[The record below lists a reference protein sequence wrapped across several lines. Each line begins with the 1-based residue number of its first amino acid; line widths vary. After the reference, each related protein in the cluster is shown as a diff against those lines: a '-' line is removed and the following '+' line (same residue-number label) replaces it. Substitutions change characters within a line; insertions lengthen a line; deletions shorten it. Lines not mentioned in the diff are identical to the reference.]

1 MTYIK
6 KISMTGFKSFGE
18 RTVTLRLSSG
28 FTCIVG
34 PNGAGKSNIID
45 ALTFALG
52 RLSKKTMRAKSLEDL
67 IFAGSRGKNPSNRA
81 SVTLYFDNSEKVFPG
96 GTDTFEVT
104 RTIQR
109 GGGGG
114 YKMNGKKATR
124 QQILNALATANVDP
138 DGSNQFV
145 LQGKIVELTHMNP
158 EARRVFIEDLIGLQK
173 YDEMKDAT
181 MKELEKAERDLG
193 QFEAIFKE
201 VSAQLK
207 KVEKEKND
215 ALVWKELDEQ
225 IKLINAQLIA
235 LKIEKLR
242 KEENELEAKIEE
254 SNTAIEELQEK
265 ITRQDEILKQESLV
279 MENIQKTISEKE
291 KEREAINEN
300 VTQFKTQQ
308 SSNQTSLN
316 LANKSIDKISQE
328 IKTLENLQ
336 MVLEESQTYDSLIE
350 SESKDVT
357 ETENKIESAKGEIET
372 KQQKQAEI
380 DVNIKNNNDTQSGY
394 KGEIST
400 IKQNISSNKAQIK
413 VLKENVKKN
422 EDKKNKLEVEL
433 SKLKGESESVEEAI
447 NNTNKEAELIR
458 KDISELNIKISKE
471 NDNQKELEK
480 LINGLRDENTQL
492 NSKIADFKSMLSSL
506 NTEITMNTNRIE
518 KLNSNKIAIEN
529 KIKELSKGKD
539 TEDVLKELLKERD
552 SFLKEINNYKAKIK
566 EEDSIYRKNE
576 QELELLLMK
585 QDSVESEI
593 YDNKTKIENINT
605 KLKLQKKE
613 FTNLERE
620 KRDLELKS
628 STLSENLTKT
638 EDESQKLNA
647 KKENIQR
654 RMGELSNEKD
664 NLLVKIENTEKEYE
678 RNTEDVTGI
687 LQILNMLTQN
697 INISVESIKSNIQQ
711 SNAEAIETSAVNFKQ
726 FVLDI
731 VDIMKTVEDVSSEAE
746 EEEKSETSEMSE
758 TLKSILQTLTLFTEN
773 VDTTIDQLIDN
784 VKESADVEIQQS
796 TSTFD
801 SFVQDLMEILENVY
815 LSLRKLTMSKSQ
827 ELYKQ
832 LEEITENINSQNND
846 LNVIDQNLTRI
857 NTQNKHDS
865 EDLAVSTRRLGEV
878 NKRISEINEKVD
890 KSENEINQR
899 NLVITEK
906 QKENFEE
913 EINNLKQTKEDYWDT
928 ISKIK
933 DNMELKQKGLDNLQ
947 INLQELQGIQT
958 YYENIVEI
966 ENNIQELNVTIDD
979 KKSVITT
986 TEENIKGLKLEQDA
1000 IKVKIEGKDLEKNT
1014 FWEDIEKLRAQ
1025 IDEQN
1030 KKLEITMDKLRA
1042 LENVM
1047 MVINSIDEL
1056 TKENVEANNSVNQC
1070 KIDIENLNSQLE
1082 GLQKKVDDVQV
1093 IIDSLR
1099 EEKNKE
1105 LEGQKKAQKEL
1116 NKLNKDLQKSQA
1128 KLNELNK
1135 NKEREQ
1141 KILSLNEDVKTTEKQ
1156 IESILKDIE
1165 KIELELK
1172 QEDAKKNIKQEE
1184 INKEIQ
1190 GKDLSWK
1197 KQKNY
1202 QKQINDLKAD
1212 HSMENSKLNNYE
1224 SKKIITTDQI
1234 ETLYQRSKDFGALPP
1249 VTTDL
1254 SESGLQSDISTAD
1267 NKKKALEPVNL
1278 KAIKQFD
1285 TVKERFDEIDMRRQ
1299 TIQRERKSILDAIDK
1314 IELEKTRT
1322 FMKAYHE
1329 INREFARIFQKLS
1342 PGGSAKMI
1350 LDRPDKPFEGGCSI
1364 EARPRGKRISS
1375 LEILSGG
1382 EKTLVALSFIF
1393 AVQEF
1398 YPAPFYIMDEID
1410 AALDGPNVHR
1420 VSLVI
1425 KEFASQ
1431 AQFMVISHRE
1441 ENIVNA
1447 DRIYGVSMQQSGIT
1461 DIFSVDLEE
1470 EAKRLLELPD
1480 VPTNIEEN

>member
-1 MTYIK
+1 
-6 KISMTGFKSFGE
+6 MTGFKSFGE

-114 YKMNGKKATR
+114 YKMNGKKSTR

-215 ALVWKELDEQ
+215 ALAWRELDEQ

-433 SKLKGESESVEEAI
+433 SKLKGESGSVEEAI

-506 NTEITMNTNRIE
+506 NTEITMNTSRIE

-552 SFLKEINNYKAKIK
+552 SFLKEINYYKAKIK
-566 EEDSIYRKNE
+566 KEDSIYRKNE
-576 QELELLLMK
+576 QDLELLLMK

-654 RMGELSNEKD
+654 RMGELSTEKD

-731 VDIMKTVEDVSSEAE
+731 IDIMKTVEDVSEEAE
-746 EEEKSETSEMSE
+746 AEEKSEASEMSE

-846 LNVIDQNLTRI
+846 LNFIDQNLTRI

-913 EINNLKQTKEDYWDT
+913 EIKNLKQTKEDYWDT
-928 ISKIK
+928 VSKIK

-947 INLQELQGIQT
+947 TNLQELQGIQT

-1070 KIDIENLNSQLE
+1070 KIDIENLNSQVE

-1249 VTTDL
+1249 VTADL

-1350 LDRPDKPFEGGCSI
+1350 LDRPDKPFEGGVSI
-1364 EARPRGKRISS
+1364 EARPRGKKISS

-1398 YPAPFYIMDEID
+1398 YPAPFYVMDEID
-1410 AALDGPNVHR
+1410 AALDSPNVHR
-1420 VSLVI
+1420 VSMVI
-1425 KEFASQ
+1425 KEFAVQ

>member
-6 KISMTGFKSFGE
+6 KISMTGFKSFGD
-18 RTVTLRLSSG
+18 RTVTIRLSSG

-96 GTDTFEVT
+96 GTDTFDVT

-114 YKMNGKKATR
+114 YKMNGKSATR
-124 QQILNALATANVDP
+124 QQILNALAAANVDP

-145 LQGKIVELTHMNP
+145 LQGKIVEMTHMNP
-158 EARRVFIEDLIGLQK
+158 ESRRVFIEDLIGLQK

-207 KVEKEKND
+207 KVEKEKHD
-215 ALVWKELDEQ
+215 ALAWKELDEK
-225 IKLINAQLIA
+225 IKLYNAQLIA

-242 KEENELEAKIEE
+242 EEETELEAKIEE
-254 SNTAIEELQEK
+254 SNSAIEELQEK
-265 ITRQDEILKQESLV
+265 ITRQDELLKQESLV

-291 KEREAINEN
+291 KERELINESI
-300 VTQFKTQQ
+300 TQLKTQQ

-316 LANKSIDKISQE
+316 LAKKSIEKVSQE

-336 MVLEESQTYDSLIE
+336 MALEETQTYDSLIE
-350 SESKDVT
+350 SESKVVT
-357 ETENKIESAKGEIET
+357 ETENLIENAKGEIET

-380 DVNIKNNNDTQSGY
+380 DVNIKNNNDTQSVY
-394 KGEIST
+394 KAEIST

-413 VLKENVKKN
+413 VLKENIKKN
-422 EDKKNKLEVEL
+422 EDKKKKLEIEL
-433 SKLKGESESVEEAI
+433 SKLKGESESIEEAI
-447 NNTNKEAELIR
+447 NNKNKETELIR
-458 KDISELNIKISKE
+458 KDISDLNIQISKE
-471 NDNQKELEK
+471 NDNQQELEK
-480 LINGLRDENTQL
+480 LINALIEEKNQL
-492 NSKIADFKSMLSSL
+492 NSKIADFKSTLSAL
-506 NTEITMNTNRIE
+506 NTEINMNSSRIE
-518 KLNSNKIAIEN
+518 KLNSNKIATEN

-539 TEDVLKELLKERD
+539 TEVVLRELLKERE
-552 SFLKEINNYKAKIK
+552 SFLRGINDLKTQIK

-576 QELELLLMK
+576 QDLELLLMK
-585 QDSVESEI
+585 QDSIESEI

-605 KLKLQKKE
+605 KLKLLKRE
-613 FTNLERE
+613 LTNLERE
-620 KRDLELKS
+620 KRDLDLKS
-628 STLSENLTKT
+628 STLSDSLTKA
-638 EDESQKLNA
+638 DNESNKLNT

-654 RMGELSNEKD
+654 RMGELNTEKD
-664 NLLVKIENTEKEYE
+664 NLVAKIENTEKEYE
-678 RNTEDVTGI
+678 RNTEDITGI

-746 EEEKSETSEMSE
+746 AEQKSESSEMSE

-773 VDTTIDQLIDN
+773 VDTTIDQLIDS
-784 VKESADVEIQQS
+784 VKESADIEIQQS

-846 LNVIDQNLTRI
+846 LNMIDQDLTRI

-865 EDLAVSTRRLGEV
+865 EDMAANIRRLEEV
-878 NKRISEINEKVD
+878 NKRINEINEKIER
-890 KSENEINQR
+890 SESEINQR
-899 NLVITEK
+899 NLIITEK
-906 QKENFEE
+906 QKENFKIAIE
-913 EINNLKQTKEDYWDT
+913 NLKKNKEEYWDK

-933 DNMELKQKGLDNLQ
+933 DDMDIKQKALDDLQ
-947 INLQELQGIQT
+947 IKLQELQGIQT
-958 YYENIVEI
+958 FYENIIDI
-966 ENNIQELNVTIDD
+966 EKNIQELTTTIDE
-979 KKSVITT
+979 KKKVIITI
-986 TEENIKGLKLEQDA
+986 EESIKSLKLEQDTLTT
-1000 IKVKIEGKDLEKNT
+1000 KIESKISEKNN
-1014 FWEDIEKLRAQ
+1014 FWENTEKLRAQ
-1025 IDEQN
+1025 IDTQN
-1030 KKLEITMDKLRA
+1030 KKLQSTMDKLRA

-1047 MVINSIDEL
+1047 MIINSIEEL
-1056 TKENVEANNSVNQC
+1056 SKENIEANSSVNQC
-1070 KIDIENLNSQLE
+1070 NHDIENLNSQVDQV
-1082 GLQKKVDDVQV
+1082 QKKVDEVQV

-1099 EEKNKE
+1099 DEKNKE
-1105 LEGQKKAQKEL
+1105 LEEQKKAQKEL
-1116 NKLNKDLQKSQA
+1116 NKLNKDLQKSQS

-1141 KILSLNEDVKTTEKQ
+1141 KIISLNEDIKTTEKQ
-1156 IESILKDIE
+1156 IEIILKDIE
-1165 KIELELK
+1165 KVEIELK
-1172 QEDAKKNIKQEE
+1172 QEDAKKSIKQEE

-1190 GKDLSWK
+1190 AKDLSWK

-1212 HSMENSKLNNYE
+1212 HSMEKSKLNNYE
-1224 SKKIITTDQI
+1224 SKKVITTDQI
-1234 ETLYQRSKDFGALPP
+1234 ETLYQRSKDYGALPP
-1249 VTTDL
+1249 VTDDL

-1278 KAIKQFD
+1278 KAIKQYD

-1322 FMKAYHE
+1322 FMKAY
-1329 INREFARIFQKLS
+1329 
-1342 PGGSAKMI
+1342 
-1350 LDRPDKPFEGGCSI
+1350 
-1364 EARPRGKRISS
+1364 
-1375 LEILSGG
+1375 
-1382 EKTLVALSFIF
+1382 
-1393 AVQEF
+1393 
-1398 YPAPFYIMDEID
+1398 
-1410 AALDGPNVHR
+1410 
-1420 VSLVI
+1420 
-1425 KEFASQ
+1425 
-1431 AQFMVISHRE
+1431 
-1441 ENIVNA
+1441 
-1447 DRIYGVSMQQSGIT
+1447 
-1461 DIFSVDLEE
+1461 
-1470 EAKRLLELPD
+1470 
-1480 VPTNIEEN
+1480 

>member
-1 MTYIK
+1 
-6 KISMTGFKSFGE
+6 MTGFKSFGD

-67 IFAGSRGKNPSNRA
+67 IFAGSRGKSPSNRA
-81 SVTLYFDNSEKVFPG
+81 TVTLSFDNSEKVFPG
-96 GTDTFEVT
+96 GTETFEVA

-124 QQILNALATANVDP
+124 QQILNALAAANVDP

-145 LQGKIVELTHMNP
+145 LQGKIVEMTHMNP
-158 EARRVFIEDLIGLQK
+158 ESRRTFIEDLIGLQK

-215 ALVWKELDEQ
+215 ALAWKELDEQ
-225 IKLINAQLIA
+225 IKLYNAQLIA

-242 KEENELEAKIEE
+242 NEENELEAKIEE

-265 ITRQDEILKQESLV
+265 ITRQEEILKQESLV
-279 MENIQKTISEKE
+279 MENIQKNITEKE
-291 KEREAINEN
+291 KERELITETI
-300 VTQFKTQQ
+300 TQLKTQQ

-316 LANKSIDKISQE
+316 LANKSIEKISQE

-336 MVLEESQTYDSLIE
+336 MALEEGQTYDLLIE
-350 SESKDVT
+350 TESKIVS
-357 ETENKIESAKGEIET
+357 ETENRIEAAKGEIET

-380 DVNIKNNNDTQSGY
+380 DASIKTNSDTQSGY

-413 VLKENVKKN
+413 VLKENIKKN
-422 EDKKNKLEVEL
+422 EDKRKKLEVEL

-447 NNTNKEAELIR
+447 KNTNKEAELIR
-458 KDISELNIKISKE
+458 KEISGLNIKISKE
-471 NDNQKELEK
+471 NDNQQELEK
-480 LINGLRDENTQL
+480 QISGLREEKNQL
-492 NSKIADFKSMLSSL
+492 NSKMADFKSMLSSL
-506 NTEITMNTNRIE
+506 NTEIKMNTSRIE

-539 TEDVLKELLKERD
+539 TEEALKELLKERE
-552 SFLKEINNYKAKIK
+552 SFLHDINGFKAQIK
-566 EEDSIYRKNE
+566 EEDSRYRKNE
-576 QELELLLMK
+576 QDLELLLMK

-593 YDNKTKIENINT
+593 NDNKTKIDNINT
-605 KLKLQKKE
+605 KLKLIKRE
-613 FTNLERE
+613 LTNLQRE
-620 KRDLELKS
+620 KRDSELKS
-628 STLSENLTKT
+628 STLSESLTKA
-638 EDESQKLNA
+638 ESESIKLNT

-654 RMGELSNEKD
+654 RMGELNIEKD
-664 NLLVKIENTEKEYE
+664 NLVVKIENTEKEYE

-731 VDIMKTVEDVSSEAE
+731 VDIMKTVEDVSSESEAE
-746 EEEKSETSEMSE
+746 ERSEMSE

-784 VKESADVEIQQS
+784 VKESADIEIQQS

-832 LEEITENINSQNND
+832 LEEIAENINSQNND
-846 LNVIDQNLTRI
+846 LNLIDQDLTRI

-865 EDLAVSTRRLGEV
+865 EDMTATTRRLEEV
-878 NKRISEINEKVD
+878 NKRISDINDKIE

-899 NLVITEK
+899 NLAITEK
-906 QKENFEE
+906 EKENFNADIEK
-913 EINNLKQTKEDYWDT
+913 LKQIKEEYWDK
-928 ISKIK
+928 ISLIK
-933 DNMELKQKGLDNLQ
+933 NDMDIKQKGLDELQ
-947 INLQELQGIQT
+947 TKLQELQGIQT
-958 YYENIVEI
+958 FYENIIEI
-966 ENNIQELNVTIDD
+966 EKNIQELDGAIDEKKNVI
-979 KKSVITT
+979 ITT
-986 TEENIKGLKLEQDA
+986 EDNIKNLKLEQDA
-1000 IKVKIEGKDLEKNT
+1000 LNTKIESQILEKNN
-1014 FWEDIEKLRAQ
+1014 FWENTEKLRTQ
-1025 IDEQN
+1025 IDDQN
-1030 KKLEITMDKLRA
+1030 KKLETTMDKLRS

-1047 MVINSIDEL
+1047 MVINSIEEL
-1056 TKENVEANNSVNQC
+1056 SKENVEANTSVNQC
-1070 KIDIENLNSQLE
+1070 NQNIENLNSQVE
-1082 GLQKKVDDVQV
+1082 EVQKKVDEVQT

-1099 EEKNKE
+1099 DEKNKE
-1105 LEGQKKAQKEL
+1105 LEAQKKAQKEL
-1116 NKLNKDLQKSQA
+1116 NKLNKDLQKSQS

-1141 KILSLNEDVKTTEKQ
+1141 KIISLNEDVKSTETQ

-1165 KIELELK
+1165 KIEVELK

-1249 VTTDL
+1249 VTDDL
-1254 SESGLQSDISTAD
+1254 SESGLQSDISTAN

-1278 KAIKQFD
+1278 RAIKQYD

-1350 LDRPDKPFEGGCSI
+1350 LDRPDKPFEGGVSI
-1364 EARPRGKRISS
+1364 EARPRGKKISS

-1410 AALDGPNVHR
+1410 AALDSPNVHR
-1420 VSLVI
+1420 VSMVI
-1425 KEFASQ
+1425 KEFAVQ

-1480 VPTNIEEN
+1480 VPPTMEN

>member
-1 MTYIK
+1 
-6 KISMTGFKSFGE
+6 MTGFKSFGD

-81 SVTLYFDNSEKVFPG
+81 SVTLYFDNSEEIFPG
-96 GTDTFEVT
+96 GTETFEVT

-114 YKMNGKKATR
+114 YKMNGKKSTR
-124 QQILNALATANVDP
+124 TQILNALAAANVDP

-158 EARRVFIEDLIGLQK
+158 VARRIFIEELIGLQK
-173 YDEMKDAT
+173 YDEMKDGT

-201 VSAQLK
+201 VSSQLK

-215 ALVWKELDEQ
+215 ALAWKELDEQ
-225 IKLINAQLIA
+225 IDLYNAQLIA

-242 KEENELEAKIEE
+242 KEENDLEKSIEE
-254 SNTAIEELQEK
+254 SNTILEELKEK
-265 ITRQDEILKQESLV
+265 LTRQDDIIKQESLV
-279 MENIQKTISEKE
+279 MENIQKTITEKE
-291 KEREAINEN
+291 KEREIITEKI
-300 VTQFKTQQ
+300 THLKTQQ
-308 SSNQTSLN
+308 SSNQTSLT
-316 LANKSIDKISQE
+316 LANKSVEKISQE
-328 IKTLENLQ
+328 INTLEKLQ
-336 MVLEESQTYDSLIE
+336 MVLDEDQTFDSLIE
-350 SESKDVT
+350 SERKVVADT
-357 ETENKIESAKGEIET
+357 ESQIEAAKAEIESKH
-372 KQQKQAEI
+372 QKQADI
-380 DVNIKNNNDTQSGY
+380 DAKIKDQSDVKTGFN
-394 KGEIST
+394 GEISI

-413 VLKENVKKN
+413 ILKENIKKN
-422 EDKKNKLEVEL
+422 EGKKQKLELDL
-433 SKLKGESESVEEAI
+433 SKLKGESESIEDAI
-447 NNTNKEAELIR
+447 ANTKNEAEATR
-458 KDISELNIKISKE
+458 KEINDLNIKISKE
-471 NDNQKELEK
+471 NENQQDLEK
-480 LINGLRDENTQL
+480 IIITLQEDKNKL
-492 NSKIADFKSMLSSL
+492 NSKATDFKSMLSSL
-506 NTEITMNTNRIE
+506 TTEIKMNTDRIE
-518 KLNSNKIAIEN
+518 TLNSDKIKTEE

-539 TEDVLKELLKERD
+539 TEEALKELLKEKDTLTNELNSYRQQ
-552 SFLKEINNYKAKIK
+552 LKD
-566 EEDSIYRKNE
+566 EDSIYRKNE
-576 QELELLLMK
+576 QDLELLLMK
-585 QDSVESEI
+585 QDSIESEI
-593 YDNKTKIENINT
+593 NDNKTKIDNINT
-605 KLKLQKKE
+605 RSNLLKKE
-613 FTNLERE
+613 LTNLERE
-620 KRDLELKS
+620 KQDLELKS
-628 STLSENLTKT
+628 STLNANLTKISS
-638 EDESQKLNA
+638 ESEGLN
-647 KKENIQR
+647 KKKDNIQR
-654 RMGELSNEKD
+654 RLGELTTEKN
-664 NLLVKIENTEKEYE
+664 NLLAKIENTEKEYE
-678 RNTEDVTGI
+678 RNTEDITGI

-711 SNAEAIETSAVNFKQ
+711 SNAEAIDTSAVNFKQ

-731 VDIMKTVEDVSSEAE
+731 IDIMTTIEDVSSEAE
-746 EEEKSETSEMSE
+746 AEAEQKPEDAEVSE

-773 VDTTIDQLIDN
+773 VDTTIDQLIDS
-784 VKESADVEIQQS
+784 VKETADVEIQQS

-827 ELYKQ
+827 EQYKQ
-832 LEEITENINSQNND
+832 LEEITENIASQNVD
-846 LNVIDQNLTRI
+846 LNKIEKDLTRI
-857 NTQNKHDS
+857 NTQEKHDS
-865 EDLAVSTRRLGEV
+865 DDLSVTNKRLEKV
-878 NKRISEINEKVD
+878 NKRITELLEKIE
-890 KSENEINQR
+890 KSDAEVKQR
-899 NLVITEK
+899 NNVIREK
-906 QKENFEE
+906 QKENFNE
-913 EINNLKQTKEDYWDT
+913 EINNLKQLKEDYWDKVST
-928 ISKIK
+928 IKKNI
-933 DNMELKQKGLDNLQ
+933 EVKQQGLDDLQ
-947 INLQELQGIQT
+947 KRLQELQGIQNF
-958 YYENIVEI
+958 YEKIIDI
-966 ENNIQELNVTIDD
+966 EKNVQELNSNIENKKNTI
-979 KKSVITT
+979 IN
-986 TEENIKGLKLEQDA
+986 TEENIKNLNLEQEA
-1000 IKVKIEGKDLEKNT
+1000 LTLKIDSNILEKNK
-1014 FWEDIEKLRAQ
+1014 FWENTEKLRAH
-1025 IDEQN
+1025 IGDQN
-1030 KKLEITMDKLRA
+1030 KKLESTMDNLRA

-1047 MVINSIDEL
+1047 MVINSIEEL
-1056 TKENVEANNSVNQC
+1056 AKENLEAKANIKTCTLDVEGFNTQV
-1070 KIDIENLNSQLE
+1070 DEV
-1082 GLQKKVDDVQV
+1082 QKKVTEIQLV
-1093 IIDSLR
+1093 IDALR
-1099 EEKNKE
+1099 EDKNKE
-1105 LEGQKKAQKEL
+1105 LEAQKKVQKEL
-1116 NKLNKDLQKSQA
+1116 NKFNKDLQKIQA

-1141 KILSLNEDVKTTEKQ
+1141 KIISLNQDIKETEKQ
-1156 IESILKDIE
+1156 IELIVKDIE
-1165 KIELELK
+1165 NIETELK
-1172 QEDAKKNIKQEE
+1172 QEEDKKNVKQEE
-1184 INKEIQ
+1184 INKQIQ
-1190 GKDLSWK
+1190 GKDISWQ

-1202 QKQINDLKAD
+1202 QKVINDLRSD
-1212 HSMENSKLNNYE
+1212 ISMQNSKLNNFE

-1234 ETLYQRSKDFGALPP
+1234 ETLYQRSKDYGALPV
-1249 VTTDL
+1249 VTDEL
-1254 SESGLQSDISTAD
+1254 SESGLQSDISTAT

-1278 KAIKQFD
+1278 KAITQYD

-1299 TIQRERKSILDAIDK
+1299 TIQRERKAILDAIEK

-1420 VSLVI
+1420 VSVVI
-1425 KEFASQ
+1425 KEFARQ
-1431 AQFMVISHRE
+1431 AQFLVISHRE

-1480 VPTNIEEN
+1480 VPPTIEEN

>member
-1 MTYIK
+1 
-6 KISMTGFKSFGE
+6 MTGFKSFGD

-81 SVTLYFDNSEKVFPG
+81 SVTLYFDNTEKVFPG

-114 YKMNGKKATR
+114 YKMNGKNTTR
-124 QQILNALATANVDP
+124 QQILNALAAANVDP

-145 LQGKIVELTHMNP
+145 LQGKIVEMTHMNP
-158 EARRVFIEDLIGLQK
+158 ESRRVFIEDLIGLQK

-181 MKELEKAERDLG
+181 MKELDKAERDLG

-225 IKLINAQLIA
+225 IKLYNAQLIA

-291 KEREAINEN
+291 KERELINESI
-300 VTQFKTQQ
+300 TQLKTQQ

-316 LANKSIDKISQE
+316 LANKSIEKITQE
-328 IKTLENLQ
+328 IKTLEKLQ

-350 SESKDVT
+350 SESKIVT
-357 ETENKIESAKGEIET
+357 ETENRIEGAKGEIET
-372 KQQKQAEI
+372 RQQKQAEI
-380 DVNIKNNNDTQSGY
+380 DVNIKNNNDTQSGF
-394 KGEIST
+394 KGEISNV
-400 IKQNISSNKAQIK
+400 KQNISSNKAQIK
-413 VLKENVKKN
+413 VLKENIKKN
-422 EDKKNKLEVEL
+422 EDKKKKLELEL
-433 SKLKGESESVEEAI
+433 SRLKGESESVEEAI
-447 NNTNKEAELIR
+447 KSTNKDAELIR
-458 KDISELNIKISKE
+458 KEISDLNIKISKE
-471 NDNQKELEK
+471 NDNQQELEK
-480 LINGLRDENTQL
+480 LINGLREEKTQL

-506 NTEITMNTNRIE
+506 NTEITMNTSRIE
-518 KLNSNKIAIEN
+518 RLNSNKLATEN

-539 TEDVLKELLKERD
+539 TEEVLKELLKERE
-552 SFLKEINNYKAKIK
+552 SFHNEVNDYKAKIK
-566 EEDSIYRKNE
+566 QEDSIYRKNE
-576 QELELLLMK
+576 QDLELLLMK

-605 KLKLQKKE
+605 KLKLLKKE
-613 FTNLERE
+613 LTNLERE
-620 KRDLELKS
+620 KRDLELKT
-628 STLSENLTKT
+628 STLNDNLTKT
-638 EDESQKLNA
+638 ESESQKLNT
-647 KKENIQR
+647 KKDNIQR
-654 RMGELSNEKD
+654 RMGELTTEKD
-664 NLLVKIENTEKEYE
+664 NLTVKIENTEKEYE
-678 RNTEDVTGI
+678 RNTEDITGI

-846 LNVIDQNLTRI
+846 LNIIDRDLTRI
-857 NTQNKHDS
+857 TTQNKHDS
-865 EDLAVSTRRLGEV
+865 EDLATNTRKLEEI
-878 NKRISEINEKVD
+878 NKRISEINDKVEI
-890 KSENEINQR
+890 SESEINQR
-899 NLVITEK
+899 NAVISEK

-913 EINNLKQTKEDYWDT
+913 EIRNLKQIKEDYWD
-928 ISKIK
+928 KITNIK
-933 DNMELKQKGLDNLQ
+933 NDMEIKQKGLEELQ
-947 INLQELQGIQT
+947 TKMQELQGIQT
-958 YYENIVEI
+958 FYENIIEI
-966 ENNIQELNVTIDD
+966 EKNVQELNTAIDE
-979 KKSVITT
+979 KKTVISN
-986 TEENIKGLKLEQDA
+986 TEENIKNLKLEQDA
-1000 IKVKIEGKDLEKNT
+1000 INKKIETKTVEKDN
-1014 FWEDIEKLRAQ
+1014 FWENTEKLRAQ
-1025 IDEQN
+1025 IDDQN
-1030 KKLEITMDKLRA
+1030 KKLETTMDKLRA

-1056 TKENVEANNSVNQC
+1056 SKENVEASNSVNQC
-1070 KIDIENLNSQLE
+1070 NQNIESLNSQVDE
-1082 GLQKKVDDVQV
+1082 QQKKVDEVQV
-1093 IIDSLR
+1093 VIDSLR
-1099 EEKNKE
+1099 DEKNKE
-1105 LEGQKKAQKEL
+1105 LEAQKKAQKEL
-1116 NKLNKDLQKSQA
+1116 NKLNKDLQKSQS

-1141 KILSLNEDVKTTEKQ
+1141 KIISLNEDVKTTEKQ
-1156 IESILKDIE
+1156 IESILEDIE
-1165 KIELELK
+1165 KIEVELK

-1202 QKQINDLKAD
+1202 QKLINDLKAD

-1234 ETLYQRSKDFGALPP
+1234 ETLYQRSKDYGALPP
-1249 VTTDL
+1249 VTDDL

-1267 NKKKALEPVNL
+1267 NKKKTLEPVNL

-1420 VSLVI
+1420 VSMVI
-1425 KEFASQ
+1425 KEFAHQ

-1480 VPTNIEEN
+1480 VPPNIEEN

>member
-1 MTYIK
+1 
-6 KISMTGFKSFGE
+6 MTGFKSFGD

-81 SVTLYFDNSEKVFPG
+81 SVTLYFDNSDKVFPG

-114 YKMNGKKATR
+114 YKMNGKNATR
-124 QQILNALATANVDP
+124 QQILNALAAANIDP

-145 LQGKIVELTHMNP
+145 LQGKIVEMTHMNP
-158 EARRVFIEDLIGLQK
+158 ESRRIFIEELIGLQK

-215 ALVWKELDEQ
+215 ALAWKELDEK
-225 IKLINAQLIA
+225 IKLYNAQLIA

-254 SNTAIEELQEK
+254 TNAAIEELQEK
-265 ITRQDEILKQESLV
+265 ITRQEEILKQESLV

-291 KEREAINEN
+291 RERELINEGI
-300 VTQFKTQQ
+300 TQLKTQQ

-316 LANKSIDKISQE
+316 IANKSIDKISQE

-336 MVLEESQTYDSLIE
+336 MVLEEGQTYDSLIE
-350 SESKDVT
+350 SELKIVT
-357 ETENKIESAKGEIET
+357 DTENQIEGAKGEIES

-380 DVNIKNNNDTQSGY
+380 DVNIKNNSDTQSGY

-413 VLKENVKKN
+413 VLKENIKKN
-422 EDKKNKLEVEL
+422 EEKKKKLEIEL
-433 SKLKGESESVEEAI
+433 SRLKGESESVEEAVK
-447 NNTNKEAELIR
+447 NTNQEAELIR
-458 KDISELNIKISKE
+458 KEISNLNINISKE
-471 NDNQKELEK
+471 NDNQQELEK
-480 LINGLRDENTQL
+480 LISGLREENNLL
-492 NSKIADFKSMLSSL
+492 NSKIADLKSTLSSL
-506 NTEITMNTNRIE
+506 NTEISMNTNRIE
-518 KLNSNKIAIEN
+518 KLKSSKVETEN

-539 TEDVLKELLKERD
+539 TEEALKELLKERE
-552 SFLKEINNYKAKIK
+552 SFVHDINKFKAHIK
-566 EEDSIYRKNE
+566 EEDSNYRKNE

-585 QDSVESEI
+585 QDSIESEI
-593 YDNKTKIENINT
+593 NDNKTKIDNINT
-605 KLKLQKKE
+605 KLKLLKRE
-613 FTNLERE
+613 LTNLERE
-620 KRDLELKS
+620 KRDLDLKS
-628 STLSENLTKT
+628 STLSESITMAEN
-638 EDESQKLNA
+638 ESQKLNT

-654 RMGELSNEKD
+654 RMGELNTEKN
-664 NLLVKIENTEKEYE
+664 NLAVKIENKEKEYE
-678 RNTEDVTGI
+678 QNADDINGI
-687 LQILNMLTQN
+687 LEILNILTQN

-711 SNAEAIETSAVNFKQ
+711 SNAEAIETSATNFKQ

-731 VDIMKTVEDVSSEAE
+731 VDIMKTVEDVSVEAEAE
-746 EEEKSETSEMSE
+746 EKTETSEVSE

-773 VDTTIDQLIDN
+773 VDTTIDQLIDG

-846 LNVIDQNLTRI
+846 LSIIDQDLTRI

-865 EDLAVSTRRLGEV
+865 EDLTANTRRLEEV
-878 NKRISEINEKVD
+878 IKRISEINEKVE
-890 KSENEINQR
+890 KSESEIEQR
-899 NLVITEK
+899 NNLITER
-906 QKENFEE
+906 QKENFKADIESFKQKKEE
-913 EINNLKQTKEDYWDT
+913 YWNT
-928 ISKIK
+928 VSKIK
-933 DNMELKQKGLDNLQ
+933 EERDIKQKGLDDLQ
-947 INLQELQGIQT
+947 IKLQELQGIQT
-958 YYENIVEI
+958 FYEKILEI
-966 ENNIQELNVTIDD
+966 EKNVQELSAAIDD
-979 KKSVITT
+979 KKNVIVN
-986 TEENIKGLKLEQDA
+986 TEENIKKIKLKQDGLNTE
-1000 IKVKIEGKDLEKNT
+1000 IESKISEKNN
-1014 FWEDIEKLRAQ
+1014 FWENTEKLRTQ

-1030 KKLEITMDKLRA
+1030 KKLEVTMDKLRA

-1047 MVINSIDEL
+1047 MIINSIDEL
-1056 TKENVEANNSVNQC
+1056 SKENVEANTNIGQSNN
-1070 KIDIENLNSQLE
+1070 DIENLNSQVE
-1082 GLQKKVDDVQV
+1082 DVQKKVDEVQV

-1099 EEKNKE
+1099 EEKDKE
-1105 LEGQKKAQKEL
+1105 LEAQKKAQKEL
-1116 NKLNKDLQKSQA
+1116 NKLNKDLQKSQS

-1141 KILSLNEDVKTTEKQ
+1141 KIISLNDDIKTTEKQ

-1212 HSMENSKLNNYE
+1212 HSMENSKLNNFE

-1234 ETLYQRSKDFGALPP
+1234 ETLYQRSKDYGALPP
-1249 VTTDL
+1249 VTDDL

-1278 KAIKQFD
+1278 KAIKQYD

-1299 TIQRERKSILDAIDK
+1299 TIQRERKSILDAIEK

-1329 INREFARIFQKLS
+1329 INREFARLFQKLS

-1350 LDRPDKPFEGGCSI
+1350 LDRPDKPFEGGVSI
-1364 EARPRGKRISS
+1364 EARPRGKKISS

-1393 AVQEF
+1393 SVEEF
-1398 YPAPFYIMDEID
+1398 MPSPFYILDEID

-1420 VSLVI
+1420 VSMLL
-1425 KEFASQ
+1425 KDFAHQ
-1431 AQFMVISHRE
+1431 AQFLVISHRE

-1447 DRIYGVSMQQSGIT
+1447 DRIYGVTMQQSGIT

-1480 VPTNIEEN
+1480 VEPQVGGDIE